1 MDGRKLRVA
10 VLALG
15 AALSIGA
22 SNVTVGPTDAIQCYE
37 YAHYDDSLEAVR
49 LCSLAIEMQM
59 LGRIDL
65 AATHANRGVIQSRR
79 GSFERALNDYDQA
92 LRLNPLLLSAWINRG
107 NVLVR
112 MKRFGEAIVDY
123 GEAIELSDGG
133 SALTF
138 YNRGIAHDRQDSKAR
153 ARRDYLR
160 AVELEPESRRYRDA
174 LEDAEAH

>member
-15 AALSIGA
+15 VALSMGA
-22 SNVTVGPTDAIQCYE
+22 SKVTIGPSDAILCYE
-37 YAHYDDSLEAVR
+37 YAHYDDSLDSVR
-49 LCSLAIEMQM
+49 LCTLVIKLQM

-65 AATHANRGVIQSRR
+65 AATYANRGVIQARR
-79 GSFERALNDYDQA
+79 GRFERALNDYDQA
-92 LRLNPLLLSAWINRG
+92 IRLNPLLLNAWINRG

-112 MKRFGEAIVDY
+112 MKRVEEAITEYDKAV
-123 GEAIELSDGG
+123 ELSEGR

-138 YNRGIAHDRQDSKAR
+138 YNRAIAHDKQDNKAR

-160 AVELEPESRRYRDA
+160 AVELEPQTRRYREA
-174 LEDAEAH
+174 LEGTEFD